1 MLSSFFILNI
11 KLYSITYFMKHLFA
25 LSVLLIMVSS
35 GFSQSYLNIIA
46 TKSCDCLDIMS
57 DSLDVE
63 ESNMEL
69 GLCMIEASIP
79 YKKQLKK
86 DHGID
91 FDKIAEHGERLGTVI
106 GLEMAKICPTKL
118 LKLSKSREGD
128 IEEYEYS
135 NQVIQGEVVKI
146 EDDLFVTIHLKDDF
160 GKTAKY
166 YWFTFIESDYD
177 LPVDYKNLVGKKI
190 VITYNP
196 QEFFDPRIVE
206 YRTYNI
212 ISRID

>member
-1 MLSSFFILNI
+1 
-11 KLYSITYFMKHLFA
+11 MKHFF
-25 LSVLLIMVSS
+25 VLTVLIINASF
-35 GFSQSYLNIIA
+35 GFTQSYMNIIA
-46 TKSCDCLDIMS
+46 SKSCECLDIMS
-57 DSLDVE
+57 DSLDIE

-69 GLCMIEASIP
+69 GLCMIEASMP

-91 FDKIAEHGERLGTVI
+91 FDKIGEHGERLGTII
-106 GLEMAKICPTKL
+106 GLEMASICPTKL
-118 LKLSKSREGD
+118 LNLSKSREKD
-128 IEEYEYS
+128 VVYEYG
-135 NQVIQGEVVKI
+135 NQIIQGEVTKI
-146 EDDLFVTIHLKDDF
+146 EDELFVTIYLKDDF

-177 LPVDYKNLVGKKI
+177 LPVDYKNLIGKKI

-206 YRTYNI
+206 YRTCNI

>member
-1 MLSSFFILNI
+1 MRYLIGLFF
-11 KLYSITYFMKHLFA
+11 SIIIST
-25 LSVLLIMVSS
+25 S
-35 GFSQSYLNIIA
+35 GFSQDYMKIIA

-57 DSLDVE
+57 DTLDVE

-69 GLCMIEASIP
+69 GLCMIDASIP

-86 DHGID
+86 DHDIN
-91 FDKIAEHGERLGTVI
+91 FDKIAEHGERLGTII
-106 GLEMAKICPTKL
+106 GLEMASICPTKL
-118 LKLSKSREGD
+118 LKLSKSREKG
-128 IEEYEYS
+128 EAEYEYS
-135 NQVIQGEVVKI
+135 NQIIQGEVVKI

-166 YWFTFIESDYD
+166 YWFTFIQSDYN
-177 LPVDYKNLVGKKI
+177 LPLDYKSLIGKNI

-206 YRTYNI
+206 YRRYNI